1 MKKILTYAVGP
12 IGSAFL
18 GFVTIPLLS
27 WLLSQDDMGRVSI
40 FHLLCSLATLAMTLG
55 LDQYYMREYY
65 TNKKIMFY
73 CLIPSLIFISILAIP
88 VILHSKE
95 FNDIVFDIDSATI
108 SIAFVILLS
117 LFFTVVNRYL
127 CLIFRMRDL
136 AFLFSLTQI
145 IPKLFIF
152 LLVLIYFLSIGF
164 SSGSFTKVI
173 YIYLFS
179 NILLSIYSF
188 TYCYHELKK
197 MRYDLG
203 NDFIVEI
210 KKGLVFGIP
219 LIVSGL
225 AFWGVTSIDKIMI
238 KELASLNELAIYSV
252 AVSFA
257 SFAVVLRSVFS
268 TIWMPIVY
276 RNEDNNEIEKMISD
290 TLPLITIL
298 VAVLFCLTGLF
309 SPLLTVLLPKEYAS
323 VSSIVVCCIG
333 YPLFYTLSEST
344 SSGIYVK
351 NKTTYAMLISLLVLV
366 VNLLLNYYLIPV
378 YGAKGA
384 ALSTLISF
392 YIYFIFRTEVSSRLW
407 IKMGMKK
414 TYLEMLILTI
424 MCAYTMFNVNYIV
437 NSFLWIS
444 ILVFFMLKYKKEI
457 EKLLSYFVVVKKN
470 ENT

>member
-173 YIYLFS
+173 YIYLFQ
-179 NILLSIYSF
+179 I
-188 TYCYHELKK
+188 YCYPYT
-197 MRYDLG
+197 RSP
-203 NDFIVEI
+203 I
-210 KKGLVFGIP
+210 
-219 LIVSGL
+219 
-225 AFWGVTSIDKIMI
+225 
-238 KELASLNELAIYSV
+238 AI
-252 AVSFA
+252 
-257 SFAVVLRSVFS
+257 
-268 TIWMPIVY
+268 T
-276 RNEDNNEIEKMISD
+276 N
-290 TLPLITIL
+290 
-298 VAVLFCLTGLF
+298 
-309 SPLLTVLLPKEYAS
+309 
-323 VSSIVVCCIG
+323 
-333 YPLFYTLSEST
+333 
-344 SSGIYVK
+344 
-351 NKTTYAMLISLLVLV
+351 
-366 VNLLLNYYLIPV
+366 
-378 YGAKGA
+378 
-384 ALSTLISF
+384 
-392 YIYFIFRTEVSSRLW
+392 
-407 IKMGMKK
+407 
-414 TYLEMLILTI
+414 
-424 MCAYTMFNVNYIV
+424 
-437 NSFLWIS
+437 
-444 ILVFFMLKYKKEI
+444 
-457 EKLLSYFVVVKKN
+457 
-470 ENT
+470 